1 MKRHITLAVVLAI
14 LVGLAVPV
22 FAGGREDDLQ
32 VIKRAVKGT
41 QDCESG
47 KPVKW
52 FRVLIT
58 DHKSG
63 KDVVKVNLPVSV
75 AKLLAGCARDK
86 HRRAGRSGRDFA
98 AALKDLKKMGPLTL
112 VEIAGDDAKVKI
124 WLE

>member
-1 MKRHITLAVVLAI
+1 MRRYATLAVVLAV
-14 LVGLAVPV
+14 LFGLAAPLL
-22 FAGGREDDLQ
+22 AGEREDDLQ
-32 VIKRAVKGT
+32 VIKRAVKGSH
-41 QDCESG
+41 DRESG

-75 AKLLAGCARDK
+75 AKLFGRCAKDGYRPKDRSRRDV
-86 HRRAGRSGRDFA
+86 A
-98 AALKDLKKMGPLTL
+98 AALKHLKKRGPLTL
-112 VEIAGDDAKVKI
+112 VEIAGDDARIKI